1 MSLQKKNIFK
11 SALSKQITFT
21 VIGLLIIVF
30 ISIPLAKNVSKQYKV
45 NKEIDSLKN
54 EIDDLGNKN
63 LQFKSLI
70 GYMQSDQFVDEK
82 ARLNLNYKQ
91 AGESVVVIKNEDERD
106 TIVGNT
112 SRLSDTTSAEGNN
125 QNLKSNNNFQKWLK
139 YFFKK

>member
-1 MSLQKKNIFK
+1 MSFQKKNIIKLAF
-11 SALSKQITFT
+11 SKQTTLT

-54 EIDDLGNKN
+54 EIGDLGNKN
-63 LQFKSLI
+63 SQLKSLI
-70 GYMQSDQFVDEK
+70 SYMQSDQFVDEK

-91 AGESVVVIKNEDERD
+91 PGENVVVIKNEDKKE
-106 TIVGNT
+106 IASQASGAT
-112 SRLSDTTSAEGNN
+112 SPEAND

-139 YFFKK
+139 YFLRK